1 MNKLTTLISKALFIA
16 AATTTLF
23 GYSISARAQASDSP
37 VGLWKTIDDETKQAR
52 SLVRISE
59 SNGVVTGKVEKLLT
73 PGRENAVCSACEGDL
88 KDKPITGMTIL
99 SGMKKNDDV
108 YDGGTIFDAGK
119 GKTYRSRL
127 KVVDGGKQ
135 LEVRGYVGPVYRTQV
150 WVREQ

>member
-1 MNKLTTLISKALFIA
+1 MTLFAKTLAAAVASSALLFIA
-16 AATTTLF
+16 DPAL
-23 GYSISARAQASDSP
+23 AQATDSP

-59 SNGVVTGKVEKLLT
+59 SNGVVSGKVEKLLT
-73 PGRENAVCSACEGDL
+73 PGRENAVCTECEGDQ
-88 KDKPITGMTIL
+88 KDKPITGMTVL
-99 SGMKKNDDV
+99 SGMKKNNDV

-127 KVVDGGKQ
+127 KVVEGGKQ